1 MREGESVG
9 VGPEAL
15 FAAVHE
21 GDADAVVRALRSGV
35 PADATDEDDQ
45 TALYVAALHND
56 LDVVRLLL
64 AAGADPERPSGDD
77 GGDLPLCGAAVGGH
91 AQVCRAL
98 LAAGARPDTAE
109 SMGFRALT
117 WAVQQGY
124 ATTARVLLEAG
135 ADPDLPGPGG
145 EPPLVVAARRGSPRT
160 VRALLDHGAAAHR
173 ATLTAA
179 LAEARPWLERDV
191 AQEVRTTL
199 LDTWDDVSG
208 TVTRRITEEGGVT
221 VVVEVLRD
229 GRTVGGRE
237 SQTGHP
243 AVVTLLESA
252 LGIRTPYAQLAD
264 RALRC
269 GHRAQDNWTEQ
280 VLALWARGDE
290 ETFQAAQ
297 AWCASTDPLRRAFGA
312 DVLAELGGPD
322 GALAGRA
329 VQELRTVAR
338 EAKEPVLIETTV
350 AALGVRADAAA
361 LPEVLRHAA
370 HPSPAVRL
378 QVARSLAHLVTGD
391 AGEGVTALI
400 TLSTDA
406 DADVRDRATASL
418 AKSPADTPEVR
429 EALAARL
436 DDPTPAT
443 SAEAA
448 GGLARRQD
456 PRAVPALV
464 RLLADGAPDSP
475 AYETA
480 LAAVDTVTD
489 EPTRRRLESTVPRCR

>member
-9 VGPEAL
+9 VGPDAL
-15 FAAVHE
+15 FEAVHG

-35 PADATDEDDQ
+35 PADATDDEGQ

-56 LDVVRLLL
+56 LGVVRLLL

-91 AQVCRAL
+91 AQVVRAL
-98 LAAGARPDTAE
+98 LSAGARPDTAE

-124 ATTARVLLEAG
+124 ATTTRVLLEAG
-135 ADPDLPGPGG
+135 ADPELPGPGG

-160 VRALLDHGAAAHR
+160 VRALLDHGATAHR
-173 ATLTAA
+173 ATLSAA

-191 AQEVRTTL
+191 AQEVRTSL
-199 LDTWDDVSG
+199 LDTWEDVTG
-208 TVTRRITEEGGVT
+208 TVTRRVSEEGGVT

-237 SQTGHP
+237 SQTGHA

-280 VLALWARGDE
+280 VSALWARGDE

-312 DVLAELGGPD
+312 DVLARLDGPD
-322 GALAGRA
+322 GALSGRA
-329 VQELRTVAR
+329 VQVLRVVTR
-338 EAKEPVLIETTV
+338 EATAPVLIEAAV
-350 AALGVRADAAA
+350 AALGVRADASS
-361 LPEVLRHAA
+361 LPDVLRHAP
-370 HPSPAVRL
+370 HPSPAVRR
-378 QVARSLAHLVTGD
+378 QVARSLASLV
-391 AGEGVTALI
+391 
-400 TLSTDA
+400 TDA
-406 DADVRDRATASL
+406 DGEGIAALVGLSADPNAGVRDRATASL
-418 AKSPADTPEVR
+418 AKSPADTPEIR

-436 DDPTPAT
+436 GDPDPAT
-443 SAEAA
+443 AAEAA

-464 RLLADGAPDSP
+464 RLLADGTPDGP

-480 LAAVDTVTD
+480 LAAVDAITD
-489 EPTRRRLESTVPRCR
+489 ETTRRRLESTVPRCR

>member
-1 MREGESVG
+1 MRGNADL
-9 VGPEAL
+9 GPEAL

-21 GDADAVVRALRSGV
+21 GDADGVVRALRAGV
-35 PADATDEDDQ
+35 PADATDEEGQ

-56 LDVVRLLL
+56 LGAVRLLL

-91 AQVCRAL
+91 AQVVRAL

-135 ADPDLPGPGG
+135 ADPDLPGPNG

-160 VRALLDHGAAAHR
+160 VRALLDHGAAAQR
-173 ATLTAA
+173 ANLSTA

-191 AQEVRTTL
+191 AQEVRNAL
-199 LDTWDDVSG
+199 LDTWDEVSG
-208 TVTRRITEEGGVT
+208 TVTRRISEEGGVT

-229 GRTVGGRE
+229 GRVIGGRE

-269 GHRAQDNWTEQ
+269 GGRARDNWTEQ
-280 VLALWARGDE
+280 VSALWARGDE

-312 DVLAELGGPD
+312 DVLARLGGPD
-322 GALAGRA
+322 GALSGRA
-329 VQELRTVAR
+329 VEVLRAVAQEAR
-338 EAKEPVLIETTV
+338 EPVLIEAAV
-350 AALGVRADAAA
+350 AALGERADAAA
-361 LPEVLRHAA
+361 LPELLRHAA
-370 HPSPAVRL
+370 HPSPAVRS
-378 QVARSLAHLVTGD
+378 QVARALAVVPVDHDEGIAALVG
-391 AGEGVTALI
+391 
-400 TLSTDA
+400 LSA
-406 DADVRDRATASL
+406 DADGGVRDGATKAL
-418 AKSPADTPEVR
+418 AQLPADTPEVR

-436 DDPTPAT
+436 DDPDPAT
-443 SAEAA
+443 AARAA
-448 GGLARRQD
+448 GGLAHRQD

-464 RLLADGAPDSP
+464 RLLSDGTPDGA
-475 AYETA
+475 AYE
-480 LAAVDTVTD
+480 AARAAADAVTD
-489 EPTRRRLESTVPRCR
+489 ETARRRLDSTAPRCR